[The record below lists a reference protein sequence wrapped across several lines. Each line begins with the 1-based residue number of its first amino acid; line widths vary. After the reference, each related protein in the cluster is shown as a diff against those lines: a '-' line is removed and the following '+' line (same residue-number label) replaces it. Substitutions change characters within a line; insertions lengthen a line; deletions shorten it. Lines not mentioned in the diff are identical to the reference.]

1 MFYDNW
7 VFCWYLSLKDNFCWL
22 QVFRGIWEKDSTGW
36 NGEDGGDMAVFF
48 LCYAQTLLGCPFVS
62 LPDFLYL
69 EPYPWRAKK
78 DWHWIHWNNMWKLQE
93 RLDFSFTFLNND
105 VLPTPLDKI
114 FLSSNSVMTL
124 SPTFPMFQVLHQ
136 VVILIFYWPT
146 QISPQRRRS
155 RYFHTVGLEK
165 MFLLLLFL
173 IPFWFYLV
181 ILFAFFFSPNSCM
194 QLLIIWSPLGLSQTL
209 CPKETPSI
217 WWGLCLCLLIC
228 WTCFFKAHGVFLMC
242 SLSVLFYSVTIYLGF
257 LYPWQQFS
265 QLLESCSHCWE
276 IHAGTCGGVWLTTR
290 NNHDLE
296 EKHQATCK
304 LAWHLRRI

>member
-1 MFYDNW
+1 MKELRHWKVWRADDSW
-7 VFCWYLSLKDNFCWL
+7 KLLKTFCHCYFKWATFCITCWIFRSEKDWTQAESSSEDWTLVSLAGNFKCSMICSILKDNFCWL

-78 DWHWIHWNNMWKLQE
+78 DWHWVHWNNMWKLQE
-93 RLDFSFTFLNND
+93 RLDFSFMFLNND

-124 SPTFPMFQVLHQ
+124 SPTFSMFQVLHQ

-146 QISPQRRRS
+146 QISPRRRRS
-155 RYFHTVGLEK
+155 RYFHIVGLEK

-173 IPFWFYLV
+173 IPFWFCLV

-194 QLLIIWSPLGLSQTL
+194 QLLIIWSPLGSSQTL
-209 CPKETPSI
+209 CPKETPSL
-217 WWGLCLCLLIC
+217 WWGLCLFPLIC
-228 WTCFFKAHGVFLMC
+228 WSCF
-242 SLSVLFYSVTIYLGF
+242 
-257 LYPWQQFS
+257 
-265 QLLESCSHCWE
+265 
-276 IHAGTCGGVWLTTR
+276 
-290 NNHDLE
+290 
-296 EKHQATCK
+296 
-304 LAWHLRRI
+304 